1 MFPKENDMFP
11 RTGGKS
17 DINQEVSGHVE
28 TVVLMSRVSNEPCTG
43 RA

>member
-17 DINQEVSGHVE
+17 DINQEVSGHIE
-28 TVVLMSRVSNEPCTG
+28 TVALLQKMNW
-43 RA
+43 